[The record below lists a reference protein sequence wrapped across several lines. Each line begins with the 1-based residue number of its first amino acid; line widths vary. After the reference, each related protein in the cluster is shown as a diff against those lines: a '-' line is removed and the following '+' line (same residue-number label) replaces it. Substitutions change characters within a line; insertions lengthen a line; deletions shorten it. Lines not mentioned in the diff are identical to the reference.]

1 MTTAFSYCIFD
12 RPFNHKIT
20 QRKMPP
26 RTEQQFGEIRE
37 LRKTDIMQAGLELF
51 GQFSIESTSI
61 AMIAKKAGI
70 SKGLIYNYFESK
82 ESLIVAIVTDGLQKF
97 TDVIPQIENTAL
109 SKPQLINYLEVTFTV
124 LENNISYWKLY
135 FSILLQ
141 PSVMKLVE
149 SQLMETLMP
158 IIQLMTGY
166 YKNLGYSN
174 PMAHA
179 MFLGATLDGI
189 SMNYMINPKEFPLQE
204 IKNILIQ
211 KLL

>member
-1 MTTAFSYCIFD
+1 
-12 RPFNHKIT
+12 
-20 QRKMPP
+20 MPP

-70 SKGLIYNYFESK
+70 SKGLIYNYFKSK

-141 PSVMKLVE
+141 PSVMKLVK

>member
-1 MTTAFSYCIFD
+1 
-12 RPFNHKIT
+12 
-20 QRKMPP
+20 MPP

>member
-1 MTTAFSYCIFD
+1 
-12 RPFNHKIT
+12 
-20 QRKMPP
+20 MPP

-61 AMIAKKAGI
+61 AMIAEKARI